1 MSEES
6 IDNITKSDNNCA
18 WTFVDLHSLPDI
30 IFNGHCLIKNNI
42 SIPKNVINLY
52 IYFLRSRS
60 SVKKF

>member
-42 SIPKNVINLY
+42 SIPKNVINLH
-52 IYFLRSRS
+52 IFLTL
-60 SVKKF
+60 